1 MLRILR
7 SVFATLSLL
16 AGPAFAVGPCPTIAI
31 GPVGQLPSGA
41 QQTPY
46 SATFTASGSS
56 ATPIGFQIT
65 SGLPAGSGLS
75 INPST
80 GVLSGTPTLDGQFLL
95 TITATDQN
103 GCSGG
108 RTYAA
113 DIRPAVLDTVPA
125 NGAGGVA
132 ATSTVK
138 IDFTESVTA
147 SAGAFSLD
155 CPTGTPIAFTVS
167 PALPANAST
176 FTLTP
181 NANLPQ
187 NVTCTGTVTASL
199 IKATNPPKLKPAADY
214 SFSFST
220 GSLPTITS
228 ANATTFTVG
237 TAATFTVTTTGTPAP
252 SIARG
257 GVALPS
263 GVTFTDNG
271 NGTGTLAAGPAAA
284 GTGGIYAITFTANN
298 TSGSSPTQNF
308 TLTINEAPSI
318 TSANAT
324 SFAIGSAGTFNVT
337 TTGFPTP
344 TITRGGV
351 ALPSNVTFTDNAN
364 GTGTLAGTPA
374 TGTGGTYAITFSATN
389 GVGGPANQNFTF
401 SVVGATSST
410 ALALTTGTNPSVYG
424 QSLTFTATVTGS
436 GSTPTGTVTFMDGAT
451 PLGPG
456 TLDGSGQATFTTSTL
471 GAGPHSITA
480 VYGGDGSFATS
491 TSPALS
497 QTVNQSLTTT
507 ALTTSKSP
515 TVYGESV
522 TFTATVA
529 PIAPGAG
536 TPTGTVSFVD
546 TTTST
551 TLGSGA
557 VNVSGQATLST
568 ASLGTGAHTITA
580 TYSGDANFSTS
591 NGSTGQNVSPGD
603 TTTTVA
609 TSKSP
614 TVFGESVTFTATV
627 TPTLPSA
634 GTPTGTVTFQDGGST
649 IGTGPVNGSG
659 QATFTTSALSAASHT
674 ITAIYSG
681 DGNFNTS
688 TSSNLIQTVNPASTT
703 TTLISSVN
711 PSTINQNVTFTATVA
726 TVSPGAGVPTG
737 TVTFTDTTTSTSL
750 GTFPL
755 DPSAQASVATSTLSA
770 GSHAI
775 TATYNGAADFSGSTG
790 GPLTQN
796 VNLNASTTTLAS
808 SQNPSVSGQSVTLTA
823 TVSGSAGMPTGTV
836 DFLDNGSP
844 IATNVALVAGV
855 ATFTSGTLAVA
866 SHPLTAVYSGDP
878 TYGGSTSNLITQ
890 VVNQA
895 DTTTTVT
902 ADHNPS
908 VVGQM
913 VTFTITVAAV
923 APGSGTPTGTIT
935 DLSIDGTT
943 VAPPPVLTL
952 DGSGQVTF
960 ATNTL
965 ALGSHTVTAT
975 YSGDVDF
982 LASDNTASPLT
993 QVVNQ
998 ASTTTTVTTTKT
1010 PSVFGESVTFTA
1022 TVSPVAP
1029 GGGTPTG
1036 NVSFTIDANPPT
1048 TVPLS
1053 GGQASLPTSSLSV
1066 GSHTISA
1073 SYVATA
1079 SYAASTS
1086 APLTQ
1091 VVNKADTTTTLASDL
1106 NPSKTGDTVTFTA
1119 TVAAV
1124 APGAGT
1130 PTGTVTFTDS
1140 VSGSLGSG
1148 ALNGSGQASVS
1159 TSSLG
1164 VGAHTITASY
1174 GTSANFNGS
1183 TSSGLTQNVNQP
1195 PAITSGASTTFAPG
1209 KTGQTFTVNT
1219 TGFPTNASMSISVT
1233 SGTPPTG
1240 VSLVNNNNG
1249 TATLGGTPAALTQ
1262 NSSPYGFVIT
1272 ASNGVSPDAT
1282 QNFTLNIMCPV
1293 INVSGASSLSAVF
1306 NTAMTAAGYSQTGG
1320 NGTITWTAPG
1330 LPAGVSI
1337 DASGTISGTPSVT
1350 GVFSVSVTA
1359 TDAGGCQGSEAVT
1372 FTSAPKAVGDNYSG
1386 LIDNTQAAVTGA
1398 GTAAPGTPYISL
1410 NATGTLIAN
1419 DLPSG
1424 GVAATP
1430 GTFATAGGGSVT
1442 IATDGTFI
1450 YTPHANS
1457 GAAAN
1462 TSDSFNYTVTSNGAT
1477 SAAAAVN
1484 LTLSNRVWYVNNS
1497 GAAAGVGQSQS
1508 PFNTLAAAGAASTA
1522 NDIIFVYNG
1531 NGTNSGMNS
1540 GISLKNG
1547 QQLLGEANGL
1557 SVGALS
1563 IAAGSRPTIGNSGG
1577 DGVTATNVAGVFI
1590 KGLAVAGSANGI
1602 KISTSTGTAA
1612 SATVNNVIVNSAAQN
1627 GIDAR
1632 TAAGAGSLVLD
1643 IDNNSVTATGSGIV
1657 IDGSVAGTTTI
1668 TGFANNAVSGN
1679 TVGSGILVTSAK
1691 FDAVPGGVFDAV
1703 SGGTTVVGASGNS
1716 VGANGMVLT
1725 NVSGDLAFTDLDIFA
1740 GAGAGLRASGTTPYT
1755 GSAGFRIGFPGVFS
1769 AVATSTATGGPA
1781 VDLATVAMNN
1791 FLWQSITS
1799 TNSPTTGAAFNA
1811 VTGTFS
1817 DNSGSAISGSTAT
1830 GFQVGSSNATISY
1843 AGTINTTTG
1852 KGVDLTSNTGS
1863 TISFTGALTLSSG
1876 SNTAFNATGG
1886 GTVTATN
1893 AASTL
1898 TSTTGT
1904 ALNVVNTTIGASGL
1918 TFFSISANGGAD
1930 GIFLDTTGSSGG
1942 LSVTGN
1948 VASTTKDNTGGTIQN
1963 MTGADGTS
1971 SGHGV
1976 YLNSTKNVS
1985 LKHMSIQGNQGDGI
1999 HGNAV
2004 NGFTLRYSNVGTTSG
2019 NGNTTAQLGNF
2030 HGEGDVHFVDLTTSA
2045 LIDNN
2050 AFSNAFYN
2058 TLGIFDDNSTSI
2070 NRVVITN
2077 NTFGTQS
2084 PANGNDACVL
2094 EATGGTFNATFS
2106 NNTVT
2111 WADGDAFQLNMHGTV
2126 TSDLIMDSNQLTN
2139 TAGANIVSGGGGVT
2153 IGSGGASD
2161 KTTFTFNI
2169 NNNTIT
2175 GAAGAGIGFSTGQ
2188 TGVANFFQNYSGSIT
2203 NNTFGNTAVAD
2214 SGSTQGGDLAI
2225 IDWGSPFTISITGNH
2240 LSQYNPAAN
2249 GAMQL
2254 QAGDDAGNVAHFKAT
2269 VTGNVISNPGSNPAN
2284 VMQGIALNVGPSS
2297 SDVSQACLT
2306 MYGNS
2311 LTSSSKNGG
2320 TDMRLRQRAN
2330 TDVYL
2335 IGNGTNYAGAVND
2348 TTAVNTF
2355 EIGQNGGTPTSSSI
2369 VTNSPP
2375 HGFHGACPF

>member
-1 MLRILR
+1 
-7 SVFATLSLL
+7 
-16 AGPAFAVGPCPTIAI
+16 
-31 GPVGQLPSGA
+31 
-41 QQTPY
+41 
-46 SATFTASGSS
+46 
-56 ATPIGFQIT
+56 
-65 SGLPAGSGLS
+65 
-75 INPST
+75 
-80 GVLSGTPTLDGQFLL
+80 
-95 TITATDQN
+95 
-103 GCSGG
+103 
-108 RTYAA
+108 
-113 DIRPAVLDTVPA
+113 
-125 NGAGGVA
+125 
-132 ATSTVK
+132 
-138 IDFTESVTA
+138 
-147 SAGAFSLD
+147 
-155 CPTGTPIAFTVS
+155 
-167 PALPANAST
+167 
-176 FTLTP
+176 
-181 NANLPQ
+181 
-187 NVTCTGTVTASL
+187 
-199 IKATNPPKLKPAADY
+199 
-214 SFSFST
+214 
-220 GSLPTITS
+220 
-228 ANATTFTVG
+228 
-237 TAATFTVTTTGTPAP
+237 
-252 SIARG
+252 
-257 GVALPS
+257 
-263 GVTFTDNG
+263 
-271 NGTGTLAAGPAAA
+271 
-284 GTGGIYAITFTANN
+284 
-298 TSGSSPTQNF
+298 
-308 TLTINEAPSI
+308 
-318 TSANAT
+318 
-324 SFAIGSAGTFNVT
+324 
-337 TTGFPTP
+337 
-344 TITRGGV
+344 
-351 ALPSNVTFTDNAN
+351 
-364 GTGTLAGTPA
+364 
-374 TGTGGTYAITFSATN
+374 
-389 GVGGPANQNFTF
+389 
-401 SVVGATSST
+401 
-410 ALALTTGTNPSVYG
+410 
-424 QSLTFTATVTGS
+424 
-436 GSTPTGTVTFMDGAT
+436 
-451 PLGPG
+451 
-456 TLDGSGQATFTTSTL
+456 
-471 GAGPHSITA
+471 
-480 VYGGDGSFATS
+480 
-491 TSPALS
+491 
-497 QTVNQSLTTT
+497 
-507 ALTTSKSP
+507 
-515 TVYGESV
+515 
-522 TFTATVA
+522 
-529 PIAPGAG
+529 
-536 TPTGTVSFVD
+536 
-546 TTTST
+546 
-551 TLGSGA
+551 
-557 VNVSGQATLST
+557 
-568 ASLGTGAHTITA
+568 
-580 TYSGDANFSTS
+580 
-591 NGSTGQNVSPGD
+591 
-603 TTTTVA
+603 
-609 TSKSP
+609 
-614 TVFGESVTFTATV
+614 
-627 TPTLPSA
+627 
-634 GTPTGTVTFQDGGST
+634 
-649 IGTGPVNGSG
+649 
-659 QATFTTSALSAASHT
+659 LSAASHT

-998 ASTTTTVTTTKT
+998 AGTTTTVTTTKT

-1036 NVSFTIDANPPT
+1036 SVSFTIDANPPT

-1066 GSHTISA
+1066 GSHTITA

-1306 NTAMTAAGYSQTGG
+1306 NTAMTAVGYSQTGG

-1386 LIDNTQAAVTGA
+1386 LIDNTQAAVTGG

-1430 GTFATAGGGSVT
+1430 GTFATTGGGSVT

-1876 SNTAFNATGG
+1876 SNTTFNATGG

-1893 AASTL
+1893 TTSTL

-1904 ALNVVNTTIGASGL
+1904 ALNVANTTIGASGL
-1918 TFFSISANGGAD
+1918 KFKSISANGGANGIVLNTTGASGGLTVSGTGSAGSGGTIKNMFGAD
-1930 GIFLDTTGSSGG
+1930 AATIIPASTENAGSGIFLY
-1942 LSVTGN
+1942 
-1948 VASTTKDNTGGTIQN
+1948 NT
-1963 MTGADGTS
+1963 
-1971 SGHGV
+1971 
-1976 YLNSTKNVS
+1976 NSVS
-1985 LKHMSIQGNQGDGI
+1985 LAWMQLNDFQNYAIYGN
-1999 HGNAV
+1999 NV
-2004 NGFTLRYSNVGTTSG
+2004 NGFTMSNTVVSG
-2019 NGNTTAQLGNF
+2019 SNGNNAAVDEGSIAFDNLLG
-2030 HGEGDVHFVDLTTSA
+2030 SA
-2045 LIDNN
+2045 
-2050 AFSNAFYN
+2050 S
-2058 TLGIFDDNSTSI
+2058 
-2070 NRVVITN
+2070 ITN
-2077 NTFGTQS
+2077 
-2084 PANGNDACVL
+2084 
-2094 EATGGTFNATFS
+2094 S
-2106 NNTVT
+2106 N
-2111 WADGDAFQLNMHGTV
+2111 
-2126 TSDLIMDSNQLTN
+2126 
-2139 TAGANIVSGGGGVT
+2139 VSGGWEDNLRLRNTSGTLNRLTIDTTTWGSNNATNGNAALNMAVQPPSGSATMNVT
-2153 IGSGGASD
+2153 VNNS
-2161 KTTFTFNI
+2161 TFTGSRSHFVQFLLN
-2169 NNNTIT
+2169 NSANPTADFVFTNNTIT
-2175 GAAGAGIGFSTGQ
+2175 QSMASISGAGGVFVSTA
-2188 TGVANFFQNYSGSIT
+2188 TNANANLTYNIQ
-2203 NNTFGNTAVAD
+2203 NNTIH
-2214 SGSTQGGDLAI
+2214 SGAQTITGGDI
-2225 IDWGSPFTISITGNH
+2225 
-2240 LSQYNPAAN
+2240 
-2249 GAMQL
+2249 
-2254 QAGDDAGNVAHFKAT
+2254 NVAHFGTGTFTGTIDSNIIGTTGVTSSGSAQGNGITAEHYGDGVSTVHITNNIVRRYNNNGIEIDVGDEITSPASVNFT
-2269 VTGNVISNPGSNPAN
+2269 VTGNTVAEPETTN
-2284 VMQGIALNVGPSS
+2284 ALHGLYLNWG
-2297 SDVSQACLT
+2297 
-2306 MYGNS
+2306 
-2311 LTSSSKNGG
+2311 LTSGPPNDAMSICGAIGGAGALKNTLTNAGVAANGG
-2320 TDMRLRQRAN
+2320 LDLYSHERFHVTTR
-2330 TDVYL
+2330 YP
-2335 IGNGTNYAGAVND
+2335 GYAGANND
-2348 TTAVNTF
+2348 NTAVGTYLNGLNTMSANF
-2355 EIGQNGGTPTSSSI
+2355 AVSNNVSAGGGGY
-2369 VTNSPP
+2369 V
-2375 HGFHGACPF
+2375 GGATCP